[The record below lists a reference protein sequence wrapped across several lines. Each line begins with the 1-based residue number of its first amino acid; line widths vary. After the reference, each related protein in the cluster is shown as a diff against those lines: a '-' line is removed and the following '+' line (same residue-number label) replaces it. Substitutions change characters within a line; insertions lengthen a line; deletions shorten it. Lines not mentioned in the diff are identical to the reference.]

1 MIAKNVTIS
10 NLFKKHTFEN
20 EGRIYK
26 LISPMNL
33 MEGMRVLGLENLT
46 PYQLQ
51 CLIKVMSKAEFG
63 EAVLV
68 TDFEKKMKDYGV
80 ACEEPQEKLPQISKV
95 ATEVLVENQI
105 LDQTTQ
111 V

>member
-1 MIAKNVTIS
+1 MSIKMIAKNVTIS

-46 PYQLQ
+46 PYQL
-51 CLIKVMSKAEFG
+51 
-63 EAVLV
+63 
-68 TDFEKKMKDYGV
+68 
-80 ACEEPQEKLPQISKV
+80 
-95 ATEVLVENQI
+95 
-105 LDQTTQ
+105 
-111 V
+111 